1 MRKKKKKRDLDSLL
15 RTSCPY
21 CSGNGR
27 ILSTE
32 TVSNQVIHKL
42 EDLSKHSKAE
52 AIFLGVNPKVE
63 EELSGS
69 KMMLIKQ
76 LERDYKKA
84 IYIKALNDLHIE
96 KIKVIAV
103 GRKKEIKK
111 IVKML

>member
-1 MRKKKKKRDLDSLL
+1 MTRKRSKRDLDSLL

-42 EDLSKHSKAE
+42 EELSQNSKAE
-52 AIFLGVNPKVE
+52 AIFLGVHPKVE
-63 EELSGS
+63 EELTGS
-69 KMMLIKQ
+69 KMMMVKQ
-76 LERDYKKA
+76 LERDYRKA
-84 IYIKALNDLHIE
+84 IYIKGLQELHLE

-103 GRKKEIKK
+103 GRKKEVKK